1 MFAHDICLSKIE
13 DLRHSIDLI
22 KQTERSD
29 TTNLSASGGSIF
41 NLQFRLARVRYLSG
55 KLVIVLLLGLASLAN
70 AEPTIKISYDY
81 YDIEGRTAAELRHQ
95 MNIYGVV
102 WTDGNIYDA
111 YTGWNVKWNY
121 RYRLADDGCSI
132 NSVTTTLTVEFR
144 LPRWV
149 NRTGAPAALTAKWDA
164 YLQSLEQHENGHKDF
179 GIQAG
184 IEIER
189 SIAGLDPAVTC
200 DDLAKTANQ
209 LGRRILSEYA
219 AKERAYDAR
228 TNFGETQGAVFP

>member
-1 MFAHDICLSKIE
+1 MFAHDLCLSKIE
-13 DLRHSIDLI
+13 DLRNSIDLI
-22 KQTERSD
+22 KKTGRSD
-29 TTNLSASGGSIF
+29 TTNLHSSIF

-55 KLVIVLLLGLASLAN
+55 ILTIVLLLGLASLA
-70 AEPTIKISYDY
+70 AGEPTIKISYDY
-81 YDIEGRTAAELRHQ
+81 YDIEGRTAAGLREQ

-111 YTGWNVKWNY
+111 YTGWDVKWNY

-149 NRTGAPAALTAKWDA
+149 NRASAPSALKAKWDA
-164 YLQSLEQHENGHKDF
+164 YLQSLKRHENGHKDF
-179 GIQAG
+179 GIQAA

-200 DDLAKTANQ
+200 DALAKTANQ